1 MKKLTLDKRRLKKL
15 LLKNTQQIL
24 QKANSVRSGHIGGSV
39 SMSQFLLPILYYLE
53 IENSINY
60 RLVLSKGHASLGLYS
75 ILSLLNINNFHLK
88 TIAQIKLIVFMVIL
102 VKTVLIN
109 YWPQLDPLDM
119 VYLLQWDILMQKN

>member
-1 MKKLTLDKRRLKKL
+1 MKKLTLDKRILKKL

-75 ILSLLNINNFHLK
+75 ILSLLNINKLPFKNYCTNKIDSFHGHTCK
-88 TIAQIKLIVFMVIL
+88 NSFDKL
-102 VKTVLIN
+102 
-109 YWPQLDPLDM
+109 
-119 VYLLQWDILMQKN
+119 